1 LVRAPNNLS
10 DEEAASLSVSGL
22 TAWTNLVTQA
32 KIRAGQTILI
42 QGSGGVSLFA
52 LQIANLF
59 GVKII
64 VTTSSEEKVKRLK
77 DLGAHE
83 VINYKKHPEF
93 SKEVKRLNN
102 GQGVDITLDIAGQST
117 IEQSILS
124 CKENAYIGLV
134 GFLTGDE
141 ISIKLSTVIMNYIRL
156 QGNSVGNSQDLT
168 AFVNA
173 IEINNFKPII
183 DKIYPVEEIQ
193 QAFNYL
199 ATGKAF
205 GKIIVKM

>member
-1 LVRAPNNLS
+1 
-10 DEEAASLSVSGL
+10 
-22 TAWTNLVTQA
+22 
-32 KIRAGQTILI
+32 LI